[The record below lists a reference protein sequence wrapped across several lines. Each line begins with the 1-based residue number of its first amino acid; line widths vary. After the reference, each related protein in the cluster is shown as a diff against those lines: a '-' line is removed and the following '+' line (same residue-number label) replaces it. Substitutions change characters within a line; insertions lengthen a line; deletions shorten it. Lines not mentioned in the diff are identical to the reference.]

1 MHSPYTI
8 FLSAFPSADFMQD
21 TVSASAIVACV
32 LGLLCGAA
40 LMYAFMRQRA
50 KAQINAA
57 ITNASKELRAREDAH
72 RQQNYELGTRLAAC
86 EQQLVSERAAAA
98 DKLATLD
105 AARESLAAQFKLVAT
120 EIMEGNAKR
129 FAEHSQQSL
138 GELLNP
144 LRTKL
149 SDFQQKVEEVYVN
162 EGKDRAALKEQVQ
175 QLVGLNQA
183 LSEDARNLTSALR
196 GSNKHQ
202 GNWGELI
209 LQRILEQAGLRE
221 GAEFVLQD
229 SQQNDEGKRQQ
240 PDVVIQLPEGR
251 RIIVDAKVS
260 LIAFERAASANT
272 DEERASA
279 MREHLQSV
287 RAHIRGL
294 ADKKY
299 DQLYGTSLD
308 FVVMF
313 VPIEPAFMLAVT
325 NDERLSFDAWDRNV
339 LLVSPSTLLFV
350 LRTVAYLW
358 RQEAQSRNAKDI
370 AKRGADMYD
379 RLVGFVSDLNTIG
392 ARLDAAQQAYAD
404 ARKKLSSGKGNVIRQ
419 AELLRELGV
428 KPNKQLPRDLLDASG
443 NGDTEAEDDAVDADA
458 LALPAP
464 LVHQA
469 AE

>member
-1 MHSPYTI
+1 
-8 FLSAFPSADFMQD
+8 MQD
-21 TVSASAIVACV
+21 TVSASAIFACV
-32 LGLLCGAA
+32 LGLFAGAA
-40 LMYAFMRQRA
+40 LMFAFMRMRAVAQVNEAVAAAGAAQRA
-50 KAQINAA
+50 K
-57 ITNASKELRAREDAH
+57 EDAL
-72 RQQNYELGTRLAAC
+72 REANYELGTRLATC
-86 EQQLVSERAAAA
+86 EQQLVSERAATA
-98 DKLATLD
+98 DKLAAFDTARD
-105 AARESLAAQFKLVAT
+105 ALAAQFKLVAT

-129 FAEHSQQSL
+129 FAEHSQQRI

-149 SDFQQKVEEVYVN
+149 TDFQQKVEEVYVS

-175 QLVGLNQA
+175 QLVSLNQS
-183 LSEDARNLTSALR
+183 LSEDAKNLTSALR

-229 SQQNDEGKRQQ
+229 SQQNEEGKRQQ

-260 LIAFERAASANT
+260 LIAFERAASAQT
-272 DEERASA
+272 DEDRSGAV
-279 MREHLQSV
+279 REHLQSV
-287 RAHIRGL
+287 RTHIRGL
-294 ADKKY
+294 AEKKY

-325 NDERLSFDAWDRNV
+325 HDERLCADAWDRNV

-358 RQEAQSRNAKDI
+358 RQEAQSRNAKEI

-392 ARLDAAQQAYAD
+392 ARLDSAQQAYTD

-428 KPNKQLPRDLLDASG
+428 KPGKKLPSDLLDTA
-443 NGDTEAEDDAVDADA
+443 DHDDVDSPHNESLVVPESLLPQAVE
-458 LALPAP
+458 
-464 LVHQA
+464 Q
-469 AE
+469 